1 MKSRQIARMV
11 QDRGYNASDMAKLFG
26 ISERTWY
33 YWTSKPELHFT
44 LGRIR
49 LLADAL
55 KLSEW
60 EIVEIVKGGRKWMH

>member
-1 MKSRQIARMV
+1 MRSRMISHLV
-11 QDRGYNASDMAKLFG
+11 QDRGYNAADMAKLFG

-33 YWTSKPELHFT
+33 YWASKPELHFT

-60 EIVEIVKGGRKWMH
+60 EIVEVVKGRRS

>member
-1 MKSRQIARMV
+1 MRSRQIARMV